1 MDRFYSPSG
10 VLRQGVYNPSAGSK
24 QFEIATPALAR
35 WYLTQFNSGITRI
48 QMFLEGARERDSH
61 NGGHIVEVTRCTFIY
76 YFTNETQVCPRD
88 PYRLVLHSNWSVAGE
103 SRRPESAFRYAQ

>member
-1 MDRFYSPSG
+1 M
-10 VLRQGVYNPSAGSK
+10 YNPSAGSK

-35 WYLTQFNSGITRI
+35 WYLTQFNSGISRI

-76 YFTNETQVCPRD
+76 YFTNETQVCPSG
-88 PYRLVLHSNWSVAGE
+88 PYIPFQHSDWSVAGE
-103 SRRPESAFRYAQ
+103 SRGAESAF